1 MDRTVEAHAHPGC
14 DHVPVRLRRS
24 ILSVPGSEHAKL
36 AKAAGLA
43 PDIVM
48 LDLEDAVSPS
58 RKDEARAQ
66 VVAALAE
73 LDWRAPSVAVRI
85 NAVGSRWCLD
95 DVLALLELAAPLPD
109 LLVVPKVE
117 SVAHVHFLDELL
129 SALERRSGRSVTV
142 GLDLQIETVRGV
154 DQVEAI
160 ASASRRIE
168 ALTFGPGD
176 YGATIGV
183 SQLSIGA
190 IDRTYPGDQWHYV
203 LSRIVVA
210 AKARGLAAVDGPF
223 AAIRDLD
230 GLRESAFRA
239 RAVGCDG
246 KWALHPDQIAVVN
259 EVFSPEPAEVERAQ
273 AIVAALAGAAGDGRG
288 VLAHGDE
295 MIDEATRKTA
305 EDVLARAR
313 AAGLV
318 A

>member
-1 MDRTVEAHAHPGC
+1 
-14 DHVPVRLRRS
+14 VRLRRS
-24 ILSVPGSEHAKL
+24 ILSVPGSEQTKL
-36 AKAAGLA
+36 VKAAGLE

-48 LDLEDAVSPS
+48 LDLEDAVAPS
-58 RKDEARAQ
+58 RKDEARAL
-66 VVAALAE
+66 VAGALAAA
-73 LDWRAPSVAVRI
+73 DWHAPSVAVRI
-85 NAVGSRWCLD
+85 NPVSSRWCLD
-95 DVLALLELAAPLPD
+95 DVTALLAVAGARLD

-117 SVAHVHFLDELL
+117 SAAQVHFLDHLL
-129 SALERRSGRSVTV
+129 AALERRAGRATPV

-154 DQVEAI
+154 DRVEDI
-160 ASASRRIE
+160 ASAAGRIE
-168 ALTFGPGD
+168 CLTFGPGD

-190 IDRTYPGDQWHYV
+190 IDRGYPGDQWHYV

-223 AAIRDLD
+223 AAIRDLA
-230 GLRESAFRA
+230 GLREAALRA

-259 EVFSPEPAEVERAQ
+259 DAFSPAADEIARAQ
-273 AIVAALAGAAGDGRG
+273 AIVDALAGAADDGRG

-305 EDVLARAR
+305 EDVLARAHAAR
-313 AAGLV
+313 AGR
-318 A
+318 

>member
-1 MDRTVEAHAHPGC
+1 VRPGC
-14 DHVPVRLRRS
+14 DHARVRLRRS
-24 ILSVPGSEHAKL
+24 ILSVPGSEQAKL

-58 RKDEARAQ
+58 HKDAARAL
-66 VVAALAE
+66 VVEALEA

-85 NAVGSRWCLD
+85 NPVGSRWCLD
-95 DVLALLELAAPLPD
+95 DVTALFDAAGRVPD
-109 LLVVPKVE
+109 LLVVPKLE
-117 SVAHVHFLDELL
+117 SAAQVHFIDHLL
-129 SALERRSGRSVTV
+129 AALERRSGRSVAV

-154 DQVEAI
+154 DRVEEI
-160 ASASRRIE
+160 ASAADRIE
-168 ALTFGPGD
+168 SLTFGPGD

-190 IDRTYPGDQWHYV
+190 IDRAYPGGQWHYV

-210 AKARGLAAVDGPF
+210 AKSRGRAAIDGPY

-230 GLRESAFRA
+230 GLREAALRA

-259 EVFSPEPAEVERAQ
+259 EVFSPDPDEVARAQ
-273 AIVAALAGAAGDGRG
+273 AIVEALASAAADGRG

-313 AAGLV
+313 AAGL
-318 A
+318 AG

>member
-1 MDRTVEAHAHPGC
+1 
-14 DHVPVRLRRS
+14 VRLRRS
-24 ILSVPGSEHAKL
+24 ILSVPGSERSKL
-36 AKAAGLA
+36 EKAAGLA
-43 PDIVM
+43 PDVVM
-48 LDLEDAVSPS
+48 LDLEDAVAPS
-58 RKDEARAQ
+58 RKDEARAL
-66 VVAALAE
+66 VVEVLGS
-73 LDWRAPSVAVRI
+73 LDWRPATVAVRI
-85 NAVGSRWCLD
+85 NPVRSSWCLD
-95 DVLALLELAAPLPD
+95 DVTALLDSGAALPD

-117 SVAHVHFLDELL
+117 SASQVHFLDHLL
-129 SALERRSGRSVTV
+129 AALERRNGRTVPV

-154 DQVEAI
+154 SRVEEI
-160 ASASRRIE
+160 AGAASRIE
-168 ALTFGPGD
+168 SLTFGPGD

-190 IDRTYPGDQWHYV
+190 IDRGYPGDQWHYV

-210 AKARGLAAVDGPF
+210 AKARGLAAVDGPY
-223 AAIRDLD
+223 AAIRDLE
-230 GLRESAFRA
+230 GYREAALRA

-259 EVFSPEPAEVERAQ
+259 DVFSPAADEVARAQ
-273 AIVAALAGAAGDGRG
+273 AIVDALASAAGDGRG

-313 AAGLV
+313 AAGL